1 MLTLSYGDLGR
12 ELIKT
17 YLLELVDWGHLPLF
31 EIQNRYKPLGAKP
44 FLARVLIPEV
54 ATMLIQSRLEYLPAN
69 DSNIE
74 DDSYTQAQRI
84 RKKSMAYGRTAFGN
98 MDSDLGSDIMLEWN
112 RGVKNR
118 RTEMEKMRASE
129 GSGASEERVRK
140 RAKAAVIDLS
150 DEVDEKADIDPKI
163 DQTKQRLL
171 SPLMVTIDDE
181 EAEREDGDL
190 ETVKP
195 SQTSCTS
202 STRLHS
208 QETVIVPPTPSPPVN
223 QRQSSLSSSIQ
234 EVQKRKRNRRGRSRS
249 ESQSQSLGQKRRR
262 SSQPATPSES
272 QQLSQST
279 SAVSISASSIYPN
292 RTERRKAKRGAEK
305 VEKKKQE
312 SLLVSMSQDSFADD
326 LDMISSQELARLDAE
341 TVAAQ

>member
-1 MLTLSYGDLGR
+1 
-12 ELIKT
+12 
-17 YLLELVDWGHLPLF
+17 
-31 EIQNRYKPLGAKP
+31 
-44 FLARVLIPEV
+44 
-54 ATMLIQSRLEYLPAN
+54 MLIQSRLRYSPVD

-74 DDSYTQAQRI
+74 NESYTQAQRI

-118 RTEMEKMRASE
+118 RTEMEKIRASE
-129 GSGASEERVRK
+129 GSGASGERARK
-140 RAKAAVIDLS
+140 RAKAIVIDLS
-150 DEVDEKADIDPKI
+150 DEVDEKAGSDLEKCPKK
-163 DQTKQRLL
+163 QTSFR
-171 SPLMVTIDDE
+171 PLTVAI
-181 EAEREDGDL
+181 DGDEHEVEDSDV

-195 SQTSCTS
+195 SQTSYTS

-249 ESQSQSLGQKRRR
+249 ESQSQSRDRKRKR

-279 SAVSISASSIYPN
+279 SAVFITTSSIYPN
-292 RTERRKAKRGAEK
+292 RTERRKAKRDAEK

-341 TVAAQ
+341 VVAAQ

>member
-1 MLTLSYGDLGR
+1 
-12 ELIKT
+12 
-17 YLLELVDWGHLPLF
+17 
-31 EIQNRYKPLGAKP
+31 
-44 FLARVLIPEV
+44 
-54 ATMLIQSRLEYLPAN
+54 MLIQSRLEYLPAN

-98 MDSDLGSDIMLEWN
+98 MDSDLGSEIMLKWN

-118 RTEMEKMRASE
+118 RAEMEKMRASE
-129 GSGASEERVRK
+129 GSGANGERVKK
-140 RAKAAVIDLS
+140 RAKAIVIDLS
-150 DEVDEKADIDPKI
+150 DEVEEKAEVDLKKSPS
-163 DQTKQRLL
+163 KQR
-171 SPLMVTIDDE
+171 SFRPLTVAIDGDE
-181 EAEREDGDL
+181 DEREDGDL
-190 ETVKP
+190 ETVRP
-195 SQTSCTS
+195 SQTSYTS

-249 ESQSQSLGQKRRR
+249 ESQSQSQDRKRKR

-272 QQLSQST
+272 QQLSQSI
-279 SAVSISASSIYPN
+279 SAVSITTSSMYPN
-292 RTERRKAKRGAEK
+292 RTERRKAKRDAEK

-341 TVAAQ
+341 VVAAQ